1 MADKGRGV
9 PEEGTPEYEWLY
21 GTTGSAGR
29 PDDDATQV
37 IRGGEAGRPAAG
49 ESSESD
55 DRTKV
60 MPVTPPTGGS
70 TSGPGGRPPGGTAT
84 ATQAP
89 PPRPAA
95 PRQRRRRPFR
105 WVLVLLL
112 LWAVF
117 LVAVPFWAWSKVEK
131 VDAWPSGD
139 RPADQPGTTYLIVG
153 SDSRKG
159 LSKEERQDLHTGGD
173 VGQRTDTIMLLHT
186 GDGPNLLMSIPR
198 DSLVPIEGHGT
209 TKINAAFAYGGAP
222 LLVQTVERNT
232 GIRIDH
238 YVEIGFGGFVGAV
251 DAVGG
256 IEICPTEDMVDKD
269 ADLDIK
275 KGCQEVDGK
284 VALAYARSRKTSS
297 LGDIDRARRQREVVS
312 AVGKKAVS
320 PMSVI
325 NPVRYFRLS
334 DAASG
339 AFAVSEGSSPWAI
352 AHFAWAMTKVNGDD
366 GLTCGVPIVDL
377 GVHWDPERSAEM
389 FQHIIDDDTAGISDQ
404 LCTPSGLPKAQ
415 G

>member
-1 MADKGRGV
+1 
-9 PEEGTPEYEWLY
+9 
-21 GTTGSAGR
+21 
-29 PDDDATQV
+29 
-37 IRGGEAGRPAAG
+37 
-49 ESSESD
+49 
-55 DRTKV
+55 
-60 MPVTPPTGGS
+60 
-70 TSGPGGRPPGGTAT
+70 
-84 ATQAP
+84 
-89 PPRPAA
+89 
-95 PRQRRRRPFR
+95 
-105 WVLVLLL
+105 VLVLLL
-112 LWAVF
+112 LWVVF

-131 VDAWPSGD
+131 IDAWPSGD
-139 RPADQPGTTYLIVG
+139 RPGDQPGTTYLIVG

-159 LSKEERQDLHTGGD
+159 LSKEEREELHTGGD

-209 TKINAAFAYGGAP
+209 TKINAAYAFGGP
-222 LLVQTVERNT
+222 KLLVQTVERNT
-232 GIRIDH
+232 GIRVDH

-256 IEICPTEDMVDKD
+256 IEICPTEDMTDKD

-297 LGDIDRARRQREVVS
+297 LGDIDRARHQREVVS
-312 AVGKKAVS
+312 AVGNKAVS

-339 AFAVSEGSSPWAI
+339 AFAVSEGSGPLSI
-352 AHFAWAMTKVNGDD
+352 AAFAWAMTKVDGED
-366 GLTCGVPIVDL
+366 GLTCGVPIADL
-377 GVHWDPERSAEM
+377 GVHWDAERSSRM
-389 FQHIIDDDTAGISDQ
+389 FQHVIDDDTAGITDQ
-404 LCTPSGLPKAQ
+404 LCTPSGLPKSAT